1 MYWILAGFV
10 LSAVAFVVL
19 LVKWIA
25 LRNRQSSIRRFL
37 DSADALEAELHDCRD
52 RIRALKATL
61 AELPGPAALPVISSL
76 DTDHQVTDALKL
88 LLAHRLWLRN
98 EAATASVAE
107 INEAQSGIER
117 SREKLA
123 LQMHKLEDVG
133 TDLAKASSALPPGQ
147 AIPKK
152 EQPGDNIP
160 TLH

>member
-1 MYWILAGFV
+1 MFGLTAI
-10 LSAVAFVVL
+10 AFVVL
-19 LVKWIA
+19 LVKWMA

-61 AELPGPAALPVISSL
+61 AELPGPAALPAISSL

-98 EAATASVAE
+98 EAATASIGQ
-107 INEAQSGIER
+107 INDAQLGIER
-117 SREKLA
+117 SREKLS
-123 LQMHKLEDVG
+123 LQMRKLEDAG
-133 TDLAKASSALPPGQ
+133 DELAKASSALPQ
-147 AIPKK
+147 AVSGG
-152 EQPGDNIP
+152 EDGRQP